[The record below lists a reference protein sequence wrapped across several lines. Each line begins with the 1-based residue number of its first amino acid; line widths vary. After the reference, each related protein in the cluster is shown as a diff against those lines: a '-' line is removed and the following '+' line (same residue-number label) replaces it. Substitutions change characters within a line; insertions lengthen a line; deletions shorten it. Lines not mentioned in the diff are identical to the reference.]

1 MNRRI
6 PKQEVITTAAR
17 VVNSGDIHE
26 APGGRFGYYADGKAA
41 AVGQNIVLHTE
52 EWVEV
57 PAPSALVLAANAA
70 VNFNLTTQAAVASGG
85 SNIGRAIYGKANGE
99 TTVKV
104 SLNSTGNVV

>member
-6 PKQEVITTAAR
+6 PKDEVIVTAAR
-17 VVNSGDIHE
+17 AVKSGDIHE
-26 APGGRFGYYADGKAA
+26 APGGRFGYYADGKDAI
-41 AVGQNIVLHTE
+41 VGQTIVVHTG

-70 VNFNLTTQAAVASGG
+70 VNFNLTTQAAVSTGG

-99 TTVKV
+99 TFVKV